1 MRLGAGAHG
10 RRPWKSLSEEFMS
23 TSQSTS
29 TRMQRIGMAVFV
41 LAVLAT
47 GTMITMGVLGIPWP
61 RWLLALATI
70 L

>member
-1 MRLGAGAHG
+1 
-10 RRPWKSLSEEFMS
+10 MS
-23 TSQSTS
+23 TSQSNS
-29 TRMQRIGMAVFV
+29 TRMQRLGTVVFV

-61 RWLLALATI
+61 KWLYALAAI

>member
-1 MRLGAGAHG
+1 
-10 RRPWKSLSEEFMS
+10 MS